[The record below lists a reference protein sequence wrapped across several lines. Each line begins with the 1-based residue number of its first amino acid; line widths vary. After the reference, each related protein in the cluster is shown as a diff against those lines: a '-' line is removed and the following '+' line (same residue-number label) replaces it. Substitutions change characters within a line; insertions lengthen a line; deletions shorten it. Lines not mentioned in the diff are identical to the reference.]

1 MSTFVE
7 LSAAVEA
14 GKRNDAKQLTQAL
27 LEQGI
32 KPLEVVEQGLVPG
45 MSAIG
50 EKFKN
55 NEVFVPEMLIAARA
69 MKECMAILEPLLAD
83 AGIKPKYTAVIGTV
97 QGDLHD
103 IGKNLVAMMLK
114 GANFGIVDLGT
125 NVAPEKF
132 VAAVQEHNAQLVCLS
147 ALLTTTMPAM
157 RTTVQAMR
165 DAGLAAV
172 KVLVG
177 GAPVTQDFCNEIGAD
192 GYSQDAASAVDL
204 ALRLAAGLLIGQP
217 PILWTGNIISTWR
230 PPDCGCRSARISSCR
245 NMRITKRS
253 FSMATASAESSRT
266 PRIDSTRRSRCR

>member
-7 LSAAVEA
+7 LSVAVEA
-14 GKRNDAKQLTQAL
+14 GKRNDAKQITQAL

-125 NVAPEKF
+125 NVPPEKF
-132 VAAVQEHNAQLVCLS
+132 VAAAQEHNAQLVCLS

-157 RTTVQAMR
+157 RMTVQAMR
-165 DAGLAAV
+165 DAGLSAV
-172 KVLVG
+172 KIMVG
-177 GAPVTQDFCNEIGAD
+177 GAPVTQQFADEIGAD
-192 GYSQDAASAVDL
+192 GYAADAGSAVDRAI
-204 ALRLAAGLLIGQP
+204 ALVNAA
-217 PILWTGNIISTWR
+217 
-230 PPDCGCRSARISSCR
+230 
-245 NMRITKRS
+245 
-253 FSMATASAESSRT
+253 
-266 PRIDSTRRSRCR
+266 